1 MKDTNAIEKAI
12 NRKIEIEI
20 EVIVD
25 KFLHDIQIELRDKY
39 NAVSFYDI
47 TRDNSEEAKE
57 KTILV
62 QSMHQLKNILVRMLR
77 QGHGEAMLNKKSKEL
92 LDRLEIL

>member
-62 QSMHQLKNILVRMLR
+62 QGMHQLKNILVRMLR